1 LRAVNLLP
9 QDQRRRAPSEST
21 GKGAYAVV
29 GLLAV
34 LLVMAVVYVLTSNQ
48 VTERQSR
55 VAVVKAEANRL
66 EALAAQRNSF
76 ADFARIA
83 QTRLVSVAGVAETRF
98 DWERLM
104 RELSRIMP
112 EGSWLQSTDASI
124 LGDPAAEGAPTST
137 STTPTAVPVG
147 PTATLEG
154 CTPEQSDVAQM
165 MVRLRQVH
173 RVSEV
178 TLNESAQ
185 AQAPGTPASVDDC
198 GSLYKYDLTLSFEAT
213 APVAEAPRGATRVPA
228 FLGGGS

>member
-9 QDQRRRAPSEST
+9 QDQRRRAPSESA

-124 LGDPAAEGAPTST
+124 LGDPAAGAPTST
-137 STTPTAVPVG
+137 STTAGAVPVG
-147 PTATLEG
+147 PSATLEG
-154 CTPEQSDVAQM
+154 CTPDQSDVAQM

-173 RVSEV
+173 RVSQV
-178 TLNESAQ
+178 TLDESAQ

-198 GSLYKYDLTLSFEAT
+198 GSLYKYNLTLSFEAT
-213 APVAEAPRGATRVPA
+213 APATEAPRGASRVPA